1 MMGRLESILRER
13 FPVSQTA
20 RHRVLLRP
28 PAPCRVIVARA
39 KLDETRTTLEVPSC
53 ILPRI
58 GHAGGFMQHIAVRI
72 VIVSVDLAA
81 ATVGQADNRT
91 QAVEQVV
98 VLAATAWQALVHQQA
113 TGTARVVGGAAAI
126 LLIA

>member
-1 MMGRLESILRER
+1 MGRLESILRER

-28 PAPCRVIVARA
+28 SPPGRVVVARA

-58 GHAGGFMQHIAVRI
+58 SNPCDFIEDVTAGV
-72 VIVSVDLAA
+72 VIIGIDLMLLPIKPRMVHSSSN
-81 ATVGQADNRT
+81 TLWSFRT
-91 QAVEQVV
+91 MK
-98 VLAATAWQALVHQQA
+98 
-113 TGTARVVGGAAAI
+113 I
-126 LLIA
+126 